1 MAEAPDP
8 FKARRQ
14 AALAGTQVG
23 QTYTYRR
30 TFTDGDVALFCGV
43 TGDLN
48 PFHQDELFS
57 RESPF
62 GRRIVPGL
70 LPGSMLTHIGG
81 MLGFLAAEMH
91 FEFLAPVFI
100 GDTVT
105 CVVHVLERDEAR
117 KRLHC
122 EAQLTNEAGQLVMRA
137 RFSGFPTAPR
147 LAPDAA
153 PLSDGP

>member
-1 MAEAPDP
+1 MTDTAAT
-8 FKARRQ
+8 FRACRQ
-14 AALAGTQVG
+14 AAFDLAQVG

-30 TFTDGDVALFCGV
+30 TFTVGDVSAFCGV
-43 TGDLN
+43 TGDFN
-48 PFHQDELFS
+48 PFHQDDEFS
-57 RESPF
+57 RDSPF

-91 FEFLAPVFI
+91 FEFLRPVYI

-105 CVVHVLERDEAR
+105 CVVEVLKKDETR

-122 EAQLTNEAGQLVMRA
+122 TAHLTTPDGQVVIQA
-137 RFSGFPTAPR
+137 HFSGFPTQPR
-147 LAPDAA
+147 LKPDAPA
-153 PLSDGP
+153 SP